1 MNNALLLEKDQTGEQ
16 LSGEAADEGQREPSK
31 VVSTD
36 EFVEV
41 DAQTGRYDAEVIA
54 EVERAGN

>member
-1 MNNALLLEKDQTGEQ
+1 MNDALLLEQNQTGKQ
-16 LSGEAADEGQREPSK
+16 LSGEAADEGQRKPGK

-41 DAQTGRYDAEVIA
+41 DAQAGRYNAEVIA
-54 EVERAGN
+54 EVEGAGN